1 LPATPKSSQKSD
13 SSRSALSNNTD
24 RLENIVGPIRT
35 CVGCRIKRAQADLV
49 RVANVAGAPRVD
61 RTASGRGAWLCR
73 ETAAACAARAL
84 KSKGFERTLR
94 ATFAAGV
101 VADLVRSF
109 EKAAENVAD

>member
-1 LPATPKSSQKSD
+1 LSD
-13 SSRSALSNNTD
+13 NVDS
-24 RLENIVGPIRT
+24 LENAVGPIRT
-35 CVGCRIKRAQADLV
+35 CVGCRTKRPQADLV
-49 RVANVAGAPRVD
+49 RVATADGELRVD

-73 ETAAACAARAL
+73 VTAAACAARAS

-94 ATFAAGV
+94 ATFALGA

>member
-1 LPATPKSSQKSD
+1 LI
-13 SSRSALSNNTD
+13 SSRSALSNSTD
-24 RLENIVGPIRT
+24 RLENIAGPIRT
-35 CVGCRIKRAQADLV
+35 CVGCRTKRAQAELI
-49 RVANVAGAPRVD
+49 RVANADGELRVD

-73 ETAAACAARAL
+73 TTSAVCAARAL

-94 ATFAAGV
+94 TTFAAGV